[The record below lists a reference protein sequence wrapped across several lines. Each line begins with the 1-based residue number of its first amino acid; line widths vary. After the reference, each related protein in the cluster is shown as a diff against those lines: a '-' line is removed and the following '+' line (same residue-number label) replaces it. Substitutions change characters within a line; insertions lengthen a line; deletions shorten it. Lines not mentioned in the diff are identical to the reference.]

1 MFGRYC
7 LPDNLPRLRTYAD
20 ALDRY
25 NNTVPLR
32 TGDDK
37 GLVPLG
43 SNRRYKRS
51 QMIKGT
57 DRFGV
62 DYIICRY
69 WNHDVIKFFSDNTIK
84 FDIGNWHTPTTAQ
97 FLVDVLGSSRF
108 KRYKGKI
115 YYVHGGKDHYYLD
128 PVNGLQLNPD
138 GSPHEPVQEVAKTLN
153 RSKWRAMTKRV
164 KPFTDYA
171 MDMLRVME
179 PKTSQELVDEFK
191 VLLRTYGDDYWRP
204 LVNNFGKSNATIPY
218 ITILSREIRYNRGR
232 LAEKRAE
239 FMSRVMRAAD
249 ANDPEQMY
257 PLMYVLMASASESRW
272 TGNHYVS
279 ECKPERA
286 KKYLHELL
294 KFEFCDELFDDEPQ
308 PLGALVTD
316 GNAKYF
322 TKPMTN

>member
-1 MFGRYC
+1 MYGRYS

-69 WNHDVIKFFSDNTIK
+69 WDHNVITFFANGTTKLDV
-84 FDIGNWHTPTTAQ
+84 GGWHTPTTLM
-97 FLVDVLGSSRF
+97 FLQGVMGQSKF

-115 YYVHGGKDHYYLD
+115 YFMRGEAGFYLD
-128 PVNGLQLNPD
+128 PVNGLQLNSD
-138 GSPHEPVQEVAKTLN
+138 GSPHEPTQEVTKILN
-153 RSKWRAMTKRV
+153 RPKWRAMTKRV
-164 KPFTDYA
+164 KPLTDYVV
-171 MDMLRVME
+171 DMLKVSE
-179 PKTSQELVDEFK
+179 PKTASEMVDEFK
-191 VLLRTYGDDYWRP
+191 VLMRTYGEDYWRP
-204 LVNNFGKSNATIPY
+204 MAPNLGMPNSRVPYLTI
-218 ITILSREIRYNRGR
+218 SASEIKYNRGKIMQVR
-232 LAEKRAE
+232 TEY
-239 FMSRVMRAAD
+239 MSRVMQAVETG
-249 ANDPEQMY
+249 DPEQMY
-257 PLMYVLMASASESRW
+257 PLMFVLTASATEQRW
-272 TGNHYVS
+272 TGNGYVS
-279 ECKPERA
+279 ECSPARA

-294 KFEFCDELFDDEPQ
+294 KFEFRDELFDDVPQ
-308 PLGALVTD
+308 PLGTLVTD

-322 TKPMTN
+322 TKPRAGF